1 MSGRYASSQP
11 PEFIARIFPTVNE
24 LPNIAPPWNIA
35 LSQQAMVVRRR
46 PERGELH
53 LDLLQ
58 RGLVPHWTK
67 DAAHAKTKPI
77 NARVETVAMSGMF
90 RGAFAQRRCLVPAD
104 AFYESKA
111 TEGGKQHF
119 AIARQ
124 DGRPIAFAGLWEASA
139 GPMAACC
146 VCSPPS
152 APARTPT

>member
-46 PERGELH
+46 PRSGELH

-58 RGLVPHWTK
+58 WGLVPHCTK
-67 DAAHAKTKPI
+67 DAAQAKTKPI
-77 NARVETVAMSGMF
+77 NACRNSRHVRDVP
-90 RGAFAQRRCLVPAD
+90 RRLRAASVPAD
-104 AFYESKA
+104 AFYEWKA

-124 DGRPIAFAGLWEASA
+124 DGQPIAFAGLWEASA
-139 GPMAACC
+139 GPMAPCC